1 MKIKWDLHE
10 LVEFSERLND
20 YHEFETYIMTA
31 TQEIARVYH
40 QALITRTP
48 VKTGNLRKMW
58 SAGDNL
64 LFTVE
69 KVEGGYQVTLENE
82 AENEKG
88 YKYGQVVNDGHF
100 NPSAGYWT
108 RGRFFIENSIAYT
121 EEQVKQIISKE
132 LQKWLEWCVDGK

>member
-10 LVEFSERLND
+10 LVEFGERLND
-20 YHEFETYIMTA
+20 YHQFETYIMTA

-48 VKTGNLRKMW
+48 VLTGNLRKMW

-64 LFTVE
+64 LFAVV

-82 AENEKG
+82 AKNEHG
-88 YKYGQVVNDGHF
+88 YKYGQVVNDGH
-100 NPSAGYWT
+100 YT
-108 RGRFFIENSIAYT
+108 RKGNWVQGRFFIENSIAHT
-121 EEQVKQIISKE
+121 EEQIDQIISKE
-132 LQKWLEWCVDGK
+132 LQKWLEWCVSGK